1 MSNKTY
7 DFQWKMYTIPI
18 HDNKLLQWNKIGANL
33 MDMPVLLQAKIS
45 SDDPADTYLNMSKYN
60 KGFIWVNGRNL
71 GRFWNVGPQF
81 KLYCPGVWLKKGIN

>member
-1 MSNKTY
+1 
-7 DFQWKMYTIPI
+7 MYTIPI
-18 HDNKLLQWNKIGANL
+18 HDNKLLQWKKTGANL
-33 MDMPVLLQAKIS
+33 MDMPVLLQAKITI
-45 SDDPADTYLNMSKYN
+45 DDPADTYLNMSKYN